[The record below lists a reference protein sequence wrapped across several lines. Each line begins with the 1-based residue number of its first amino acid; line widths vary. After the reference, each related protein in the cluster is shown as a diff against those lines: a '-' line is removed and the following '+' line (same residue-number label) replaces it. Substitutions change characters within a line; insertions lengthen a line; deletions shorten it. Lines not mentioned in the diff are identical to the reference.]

1 MLAPTWYLPGV
12 ATARKYDK
20 GPGNLSYHL
29 RLPFVKADSGGWGN
43 HGRASLEGRAKTQAR
58 AYKFSRNLCRATGP
72 GTEPGGGNHCQIGLN
87 PLRKPHKGAPEGDA
101 AWHYQAPIAKGKRIL
116 KN

>member
-20 GPGNLSYHL
+20 GPGNFSYHL
-29 RLPFVKADSGGWGN
+29 RLFFVKADSGGWGN

-58 AYKFSRNLCRATGP
+58 TYKFSRNLCRTTGP
-72 GTEPGGGNHCQIGLN
+72 GTEPGGGK
-87 PLRKPHKGAPEGDA
+87 PLPNWAKPIEKTP
-101 AWHYQAPIAKGKRIL
+101 
-116 KN
+116 